1 MRGHT
6 DFALYRRL
14 LRQVRPYWP
23 HLGGILLLSLL
34 SSPLALLT
42 PLPLKIV
49 VDSVIGSHPLPGF
62 LDALVPG
69 TAARSDAAVLV
80 FAVGLIIVVALLRE
94 LLRLAGSLLR
104 MYAGTKLVLHFR
116 AQLFHH
122 AQRLSL
128 LYHDSKGTSD
138 SAYRIQY
145 DAPAIRWI
153 TIDAIPPL
161 ATAVVTL
168 VGMICVTFML
178 DWQLALVALTVSPIF
193 FLITRFYGRP
203 LRKRWRKVQQLD
215 SSALSVIHEVL
226 STLRVVK
233 AFGQE
238 TREGRRFLLR
248 SRETM
253 RQRIRVTF
261 AQGTF
266 AASVGLITAVGT
278 AAVLFVGVRNVQA
291 GILTLGDLLL
301 VMGYL
306 AQLYGPL
313 NTLSHSNAT
322 LQSSLAS
329 SERAFSLLD
338 EAPDVVEQP
347 NARPLS
353 RTSGAVAFHD
363 VSFSYR
369 EDHPVLHDISFEVAP
384 GTRLGISGTTG
395 AGKSTLVNLLIRFY
409 DPTAGQIL
417 LDGVDLRDYK
427 TADLRNQFAIVL
439 QEPVLLSTSI
449 AENIAY
455 ARPNASEGEIVESA
469 KAAGAHKFIVNLPRG
484 YETRVGERG
493 MSLSGGERQRIALA
507 RAFLKDARILI
518 LDEPTSSVDTKTEA
532 AIMEAME
539 RLMHGRTTFMIA
551 HRLGT
556 LANCDVRLEIEDG
569 CIVRF
574 DQQPPPITGVGA
586 RDLPGL
592 SSVALSQQG
601 LAQAS
606 SSRPAE
612 AARLFRDV
620 ACRQWDVDLGYTLEC
635 LPLLEHIL
643 MTDMDATR
651 ENPQVLDALVT
662 GLGCFLGEAIR
673 RNARLTGSWRPAEDW
688 SEGPIVEFAKL
699 AVDPIGK
706 ARAFLHE
713 GPGDSVAFYADY
725 VLRQLDGY
733 TGEGATELLH
743 QLKEVP

>member
-49 VDSVIGSHPLPGF
+49 VDSVIGSHPVPGF
-62 LDALVPG
+62 FGALVPE
-69 TAARSDAAVLV
+69 AATPSDSTVLL
-80 FAVGLIIVVALLRE
+80 FAVGLIIVVAVLRE
-94 LLRLAGSLLR
+94 LLKLAVSFLR
-104 MYAGTKLVLHFR
+104 MYSGTKLVLDFR

-128 LYHDSKGTSD
+128 LFHDSKGTSD

-145 DAPAIRWI
+145 DAQAIRWI

-168 VGMICVTFML
+168 VGMIYITFQI
-178 DWQLALVALTVSPIF
+178 DWQLAVVALTVSPIF

-215 SSALSVIHEVL
+215 SSAQSVVQEVL
-226 STLRVVK
+226 SALRVVK

-238 TREGRRFLLR
+238 AHEGSRFLLR

-253 RQRIRVTF
+253 RHRIRVNL

-266 AASVGLITAVGT
+266 TASVSLVTAAGT

-306 AQLYGPL
+306 SQLYGPL

-329 SERAFSLLD
+329 SERAFTLLD
-338 EAPDVVEQP
+338 EVPDVVERP
-347 NARPLS
+347 NAQPLF

-369 EDHPVLHDISFEVAP
+369 EDRQVLHNVSFEIDP
-384 GTRLGISGTTG
+384 GTRLGISGATG

-417 LDGVDLRDYK
+417 LDGVDLRDYRI
-427 TADLRNQFAIVL
+427 ADLRNQFAIVL
-439 QEPVLLSTSI
+439 QEPVLLSSSI

-455 ARPNASEGEIVESA
+455 ARPSASEEELVEAA
-469 KAAGAHKFIVNLPRG
+469 KAANAHEFIVSLPHG

-507 RAFLKDARILI
+507 RAFLKDAPILI

-539 RLMHGRTTFMIA
+539 RLMCGRTTLMIT

-556 LANCDVRLEIEDG
+556 LANCDAQLEIEDG
-569 CIVRF
+569 RVVRLE
-574 DQQPPPITGVGA
+574 QRRIPVASTSKNVAEP
-586 RDLPGL
+586 LPR
-592 SSVALSQQG
+592 SK
-601 LAQAS
+601 
-606 SSRPAE
+606 E
-612 AARLFRDV
+612 
-620 ACRQWDVDLGYTLEC
+620 T
-635 LPLLEHIL
+635 
-643 MTDMDATR
+643 
-651 ENPQVLDALVT
+651 
-662 GLGCFLGEAIR
+662 
-673 RNARLTGSWRPAEDW
+673 
-688 SEGPIVEFAKL
+688 
-699 AVDPIGK
+699 
-706 ARAFLHE
+706 HE
-713 GPGDSVAFYADY
+713 
-725 VLRQLDGY
+725 
-733 TGEGATELLH
+733 
-743 QLKEVP
+743 